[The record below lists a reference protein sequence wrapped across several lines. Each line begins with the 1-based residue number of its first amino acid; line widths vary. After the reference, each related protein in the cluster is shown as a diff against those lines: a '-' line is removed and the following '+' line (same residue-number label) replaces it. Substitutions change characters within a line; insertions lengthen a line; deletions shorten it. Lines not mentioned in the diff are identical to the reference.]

1 MILAPVVVF
10 CYKRLDT
17 LKKTIEALKQNPESI
32 LTHLIIF
39 SDGPKKE
46 ADHLPVAMVRDYI
59 HHLDGFRMITTY
71 FSETNKGLARSII
84 EGVTLVFEKY
94 DRVIVLEDDL
104 LTSNNFLNFM
114 NQSLDHYEFNKRIF
128 SISGY
133 TSIIKNGDPSKV
145 YFTRRASS
153 WGWATWR
160 NSWSSIDWEVK
171 DYADFCID
179 AKARKAFNSMGSD
192 LAGMLDKQMAGKI
205 NSWAIRWCYHQFK
218 KDLYTVFP
226 QVSRVRNIGFTPEG
240 THTVDHF
247 NRFDTL
253 LDESSIRN
261 FQFSDDITLDKN
273 IFRQFYSKYSVIT
286 RIRYRLLNSIARI

>member
-17 LKKTIEALKQNPESI
+17 LRKTIEALKQNPEAG

-46 ADHLPVAMVRDYI
+46 ADHLSVAMVRDYI
-59 HHLDGFRMITTY
+59 NHLDGFRMITTY
-71 FSETNKGLARSII
+71 FSEVNKGLAKSII

-104 LTSNNFLNFM
+104 LTSNNFLNYM
-114 NQSLDHYEFNKRIF
+114 NQSLDHYEFNNRIF

-133 TSIIKNGDPSKV
+133 TSIIKNPDPSKV

-160 NSWSSIDWEVK
+160 NRWSSIDWEVK

-192 LAGMLDKQMAGKI
+192 LSGMLDKQMSGKI

-253 LDESSIRN
+253 LDQSSSTS
-261 FQFSDDITLDKN
+261 FDFSDDVIIDKN

>member
-17 LKKTIEALKQNPESI
+17 LRKTIEALKQNPEAGR
-32 LTHLIIF
+32 THLIIF

-46 ADHLPVAMVRDYI
+46 ADHLSVAMVRDYI
-59 HHLDGFRMITTY
+59 NHLEGFRMITTY
-71 FSETNKGLARSII
+71 FSEVNKGLAKSII

-104 LTSNNFLNFM
+104 LTSNNFLNYM
-114 NQSLDHYEFNKRIF
+114 NQSLDHYEFNNRIF

-133 TSIIKNGDPSKV
+133 TSIIKNPDPSKV

-160 NSWSSIDWEVK
+160 NRWSSIDWEVK

-192 LAGMLDKQMAGKI
+192 LSGMLDKQMSGKI

-253 LDESSIRN
+253 LDQSASTS
-261 FQFSDDITLDKN
+261 FDFSDDVIIDKN

>member
-1 MILAPVVVF
+1 MIHAPVVVF

-17 LKKTIEALKQNPESI
+17 LRKTIEALKQNPEAT

-46 ADHLPVAMVRDYI
+46 ADHLSVAMVRDYI
-59 HHLDGFRMITTY
+59 NHLDGFRMITTY

-104 LTSNNFLNFM
+104 LTSKNFLNYM
-114 NQSLDHYEFNKRIF
+114 NQSLDHYEFNNRIF

-160 NSWSSIDWEVK
+160 NRWSLIDWEVK

-192 LAGMLDKQMAGKI
+192 LSGMLDKQMAGKI

-253 LDESSIRN
+253 LDESSSTD

>member
-17 LKKTIEALKQNPESI
+17 LKKTIEALKHNPEAI

-46 ADHLPVAMVRDYI
+46 ADHLLVAMVRDYI
-59 HHLDGFRMITTY
+59 NHLGGFRMITTY

-205 NSWAIRWCYHQFK
+205 NSWAIRWCYHQFRQ
-218 KDLYTVFP
+218 DLYTVFP

>member
-17 LKKTIEALKQNPESI
+17 LRKTIDALKQNPEAGQS
-32 LTHLIIF
+32 HLIIF

-46 ADHLPVAMVRDYI
+46 ADHLSVAMVRDYI
-59 HHLDGFRMITTY
+59 NHLDGFRMITTY
-71 FSETNKGLARSII
+71 FSENNKGLAKSII
-84 EGVTLVFEKY
+84 EGVALVFEKY

-104 LTSNNFLNFM
+104 ITSNNFLSYM
-114 NQSLDHYEFNKRIF
+114 NQSLDHYEFNQRIF

-133 TSIIKNGDPSKV
+133 TSIIKSGDPSKV

-160 NSWSSIDWEVK
+160 NRWSSIDWEVK
-171 DYADFCID
+171 DYFDFCID
-179 AKARKAFNSMGSD
+179 LKARKAFNSMGSD
-192 LAGMLDKQMAGKI
+192 LSGMLDKQMSGKI

-240 THTVDHF
+240 THTIDHF

-253 LDESSIRN
+253 LDQSSSTN
-261 FQFSDDITLDKN
+261 FEFSDDIMLDKN